1 MSRATR
7 LLLALVLTL
16 AVAAPAAEAQ
26 RKPKPKK
33 VNVTVMTRNIY
44 LGGNI
49 FHPIGAPDLDTFKQ
63 RTSELW
69 AEVQKTDFVGTRAA
83 LLAREVNRTKPDLI
97 GLQEAAVWRRTP
109 DGVSDGNATPA
120 TQLVY
125 DFLRTF
131 RRQLARL
138 GLKYRV
144 GAIQREADIEAPVSE
159 GYDVRLTMYDVILVK
174 KRRDLRIT
182 KRLSANYEADIG
194 VPTPAGTL
202 TSTRGWTAV
211 DGRLKNRKFRF
222 VNTHLE
228 AAAADPRNAQAAEL
242 VARGGPLRVKGK
254 PVIVVGDFNS
264 DPNGNESDPDA
275 VNVLKGFGLK
285 DLWPRLRG
293 GGPGYTCCLNNS
305 DMSDPT
311 PVGFDHRIDLIFS
324 RPALRVLKGRV
335 VGKAQSDRTANGLWP
350 SDHAGVVLTLRL
362 PK

>member
-1 MSRATR
+1 MSRAMR
-7 LLLALVLTL
+7 ILLALVLTL
-16 AVAAPAAEAQ
+16 AVAAPAAQAQ
-26 RKPKPKK
+26 PKQPKQ
-33 VNVTVMTRNIY
+33 VNITVMTRNIY

-83 LLAREVNRTKPDLI
+83 LLAREAGRTKPDLI
-97 GLQEAAVWRRTP
+97 GLQEVALWRRTP

-120 TQLVY
+120 TQVVY
-125 DFLRTF
+125 DFLSAL
-131 RRQLARL
+131 RRELARR

-144 GAIQREADIEAPVSE
+144 GVVQREADIEAPVSE
-159 GYDVRLTMYDVILVK
+159 GYDVRLTMRDVILVK
-174 KRRDLRIT
+174 RSRNLRIT
-182 KRLSANYEADIG
+182 KRLGENYDNDIA

-211 DGRLKNRKFRF
+211 DGRFKGRRFRF

-228 AAAADPRNAQAAEL
+228 AAAEAPRNAQAGEL

-264 DPNGNESDPDA
+264 DPNGNESDPNA
-275 VNVLKGFGLK
+275 VNILKEFGLV

-293 GGPGYTCCLNNS
+293 GGPGYSCCLNES
-305 DMSDPT
+305 DMSDTT
-311 PVGFDHRIDLIFS
+311 PAGFDHRIDLIFS
-324 RPALRVLKGRV
+324 KPRLRVLRGRV